1 MDGKKVYQISINGI
15 DQSIKQ
21 VDALSDALQFLD
33 KKIKELE
40 SRSVSITSSNSGGGG
55 NRTAELNTED
65 KLLKQIQS
73 TEQQIRDARREDY
86 QSLLAQKDLLKDI
99 TNEAKQRAAAE
110 RLLVSNYG
118 NTMNGLKQELSDIK
132 TVMQSTDLGSGK
144 FDELNKRAGELTNK
158 LKELDQSYGQ
168 FGRNA
173 GNNKSA
179 FDGIDKISVNI
190 GGVVK
195 EFDNLKQAAKAIRDA
210 MGALEYNGNNDT
222 EMYKQLEVELNKVT
236 KAQLRL
242 NSAMNDAKSSSK
254 AMDDLMDTLQS
265 FGAMGQVTQGF
276 SALFGIDNDEIERS
290 IQKLVALQNVMQGIE
305 KIRQQMNTQEGI
317 GKMFAKGFD
326 QIDAMNFKLK
336 RAIVSING
344 TGTAAK
350 AAAIG
355 VNVLTTAAKALAS
368 IGIVAVISAAAYA
381 IEKLVSWMNDWAKG
395 NAELVSSEN
404 ILKVA
409 IDDVNSSLDKNIKLA
424 QAKYNAGRI
433 TYQEKLIEEEKAYAD
448 ALKSSN
454 AELKK
459 RIELDSKNPDTKN
472 NTFTQ
477 YASGKKNNA
486 DIYNDKGVTTFGGF
500 TEAIKT
506 DDELIKRYEA
516 LNEAV
521 NKNTGLVYKNAKGYE
536 IANLSLED
544 CKDELNHLDQMLSGR
559 MVNAMQQFDLSTEEG
574 RKGLANFATQI
585 LNSDNKIYK
594 SLFLRLPEIVQ
605 ENSSGLKAGLSNWLT
620 IIQQFVQNANG
631 EMNKLDA
638 EKWANSIIES
648 ADKTGKKMFQRQR
661 EQADAMFK
669 QGLISK
675 ETHAKVIAAINK
687 NEKDKM
693 KAFLDGEKRTADERR
708 KKIEDA
714 EADLAK
720 ARVDAMKEGLTKT
733 LAQLELE
740 RNKRIAEAKKSGKF
754 AQEQIELI
762 NKQYQDKVFEAKV
775 QYHANLIN
783 EEKEYVEK
791 VKNLNDEMYQKEVE
805 ISRKRNELRLE
816 NRIDN
821 MTRFPLGYL
830 RDGKYP
836 KLSSTYQN
844 RLRKLTYDYNS
855 ELPPK
860 LLRQYKNLA
869 DELRRVKIEIK
880 LLDTT
885 TEEGAIEF
893 EKYSKK
899 INDLTNKLKELGK
912 KYPDIDKAAEKFVA
926 TTFFRAIEERTE
938 AIHDYYIAVSSY
950 TKDAADKELRIEKDK
965 LGTEYELLKENED
978 KRHELMISR
987 YYGDKGLS
995 QDDKNNYK
1003 TPRKAEKKYLE
1014 EFDKLSTMNIDQKGT
1029 YFSEYR
1035 ILMDEWIDNIKKGVQ
1050 EGKYTWEGYNEFMNQ
1065 EAIKGYLQAKTEYD
1079 NFLIVYNKMS
1089 AKDKA
1094 KKEGDLKKL
1103 TTNLNNAYVDYLDKV
1118 REEQDNHNNQM
1129 KVIENKYNLDI
1140 EQAEKEHQ
1148 DKIKQ
1153 ATVVYHSQMINEYER
1168 AMSAISSK
1176 IDKAETRNALGIINY
1191 SATKKALKDLQS
1203 SIELTLNRI
1212 SVNKKMLVE
1221 KLAEGEISFGDFS
1234 ALMDQLNTLE
1244 VQAKDTAKNVST
1256 KLKDLT
1262 GEWWGSIDQWI
1273 QQVGQTMNTILSSLS
1288 EIQSNQYDKMIDQ
1301 QEKYIDEYQKMLDK
1315 QKEIT
1320 QEHASAVDSIEDELS
1335 TARGDRRQHLI
1346 DQLNAEMAAQRASL
1360 AQQKKIEKEKEKAEH
1375 KKADLEYAQAVAR
1388 KRMQESQA
1396 LINAAMAVSMAA
1408 VNSWPIPAIPMMA
1421 LASAAGAAQYAAVKS
1436 QYIPKPSYGSGGVI
1450 QGKSHK
1456 EGGVPVLGGRA
1467 EVEGGEYITNK
1478 VTTAKNVD
1486 LLEYIN
1492 SKKKRINL
1500 DDLIEFYGGSS
1511 PVKKNIQTVR
1521 TKFADGGI
1529 IPTLRN
1535 DINLSDRMLTAFED
1549 YSNRPVQVAVVDIID
1564 RTQQVNDVRVMAGLP
1579 TDF

>member
-1 MDGKKVYQISINGI
+1 MADNKKIYSIQINGI
-15 DQSIKQ
+15 DQSIKE

-99 TNEAKQRAAAE
+99 TNEAKQRAASE
-110 RLLVSNYG
+110 RILVGNYG

-132 TVMQSTDLGSGK
+132 TVMQATDLGSGK
-144 FDELNKRAGELTNK
+144 FDELNKRASELTNK
-158 LKELDQSYGQ
+158 IKELDQSYGQ

-179 FDGIDKISVNI
+179 FDGFDKISVNI

-317 GKMFAKGFD
+317 GGMFAKGFD

-381 IEKLVSWMNDWAKG
+381 IEKLVSWINDWAKG
-395 NAELVSSEN
+395 NAELVSSEK

-424 QAKYNAGRI
+424 EAKYNAGRI

-506 DDELIKRYEA
+506 DDELIRRYEA

-536 IANLSLED
+536 IAHLSLED
-544 CKDELNHLDQMLSGR
+544 CKDELNHLDQMLAGR
-559 MVNAMQQFDLSTEEG
+559 MVNAMQQFDLSTKEG
-574 RKGLANFATQI
+574 REGLAKFAEQI
-585 LNSDNKIYK
+585 LNSNNKIYK

-605 ENSSGLKAGLSNWLT
+605 ENASGLKAGLSSWLT
-620 IIQQFVQNANG
+620 IVQQFVQNANN

-661 EQADAMFK
+661 EQADAMLK
-669 QGLISK
+669 DGRLSK
-675 ETHAKVIAAINK
+675 KKHDEVIAAINK

-714 EADLAK
+714 EANLAK

-740 RNKRIAEAKKSGKF
+740 RNKRIAEAKKSVKF
-754 AQEQIELI
+754 SQEQIELI
-762 NKQYQDKVFEAKV
+762 NKQYQERVFEAKV

-783 EEKEYVEK
+783 EEKEYAEK

-805 ISRKRNELRLE
+805 ISRKRNELRKADKT
-816 NRIDN
+816 DN
-821 MTRFPLGYL
+821 AV
-830 RDGKYP
+830 D
-836 KLSSTYQN
+836 LSNDFQVNT
-844 RLRKLTYDYNS
+844 LTIDYNS
-855 ELPPK
+855 SDVRKYIDQYGKDVLKAYTNTKNTVEYLEKALGNIGDKYEQLP
-860 LLRQYKNLA
+860 
-869 DELRRVKIEIK
+869 
-880 LLDTT
+880 
-885 TEEGAIEF
+885 EEAQKVYD
-893 EKYSKK
+893 KYS
-899 INDLTNKLKELGK
+899 LMLKEAKEQLKNIEDENEGISDVVK
-912 KYPDIDKAAEKFVA
+912 NIGIISEKTSEAYVL
-926 TTFFRAIEERTE
+926 RTQRRRE
-938 AIHDYYIAVSSY
+938 YYETLLEIS
-950 TKDAADKELRIEKDK
+950 KEAADKELVIEKEK
-965 LGTEYELLKENED
+965 LHTEYEDLKENEE

-987 YYGDKGLS
+987 YYDDKGLS

-1014 EFDKLSTMNIDQKGT
+1014 DYNKLITMNIDQKGT

-1035 ILMDEWIDNIKKGVQ
+1035 ILMDKWIDNIKKGVQ

-1089 AKDKA
+1089 AKEKA

-1129 KVIENKYNLDI
+1129 KVIKNQHDNEIK
-1140 EQAEKEHQ
+1140 EAEKKNLKER
-1148 DKIKQ
+1148 Q
-1153 ATVVYHSQMINEYER
+1153 AAYTEFYSNLLSETENIL
-1168 AMSAISSK
+1168 SSVNNK
-1176 IDKAETRNALGIINY
+1176 IDKAEKINVLGIINY
-1191 SATKKALKDLQS
+1191 SATKKELKDLDS
-1203 SIELTLNRI
+1203 TITIALNNI
-1212 SVNKKMLVE
+1212 ASQKEQLLE
-1221 KLAEGEISFGDFS
+1221 KLKKGEISFGDYDTLIS
-1234 ALMDQLNTLE
+1234 QLKIIET
-1244 VQAKDTAKNVST
+1244 QAQDTAKNVST

-1288 EIQSNQYDKMIDQ
+1288 EIQSNKYDKMIDQ

-1388 KRMQESQA
+1388 KKMQESQA

-1408 VNSWPIPAIPMMA
+1408 VNNWPIPAIPMMS
-1421 LASAAGAAQYAAVKS
+1421 LAAAAGAAQYAAVKS

-1467 EVEGGEYITNK
+1467 EVEGGEFITNK
-1478 VTTAKNVD
+1478 VTTSKNVE

-1492 SKKKRINL
+1492 TKRRKINL
-1500 DDLIEFYGGSS
+1500 EDLIEFYGVGS

-1521 TKFADGGI
+1521 TKFADGGVV
-1529 IPTLRN
+1529 PTLRN

-1564 RTQQVNDVRVMAGLP
+1564 RTQAVNDVRVMAGL
-1579 TDF
+1579 DA

>member
-1 MDGKKVYQISINGI
+1 MADNKKIYSIQINGI

-40 SRSVSITSSNSGGGG
+40 SRSVSITSSNNGGGG
-55 NRTAELNTED
+55 NRTSELNTED

-86 QSLLAQKDLLKDI
+86 QSLLAQKDILKDI
-99 TNEAKQRAAAE
+99 TDEAKQRAAAE
-110 RLLVSNYG
+110 RLLVGNYG
-118 NTMNGLKQELSDIK
+118 NTMNGLKQELADIK
-132 TVMQSTDLGSGK
+132 TVMQATDLGSDK

-158 LKELDQSYGQ
+158 IKELDQSYGQ

-195 EFDNLKQAAKAIRDA
+195 EFNNLKQAAKAIRDA

-242 NSAMNDAKSSSK
+242 NSAMNDAKSSSQ

-317 GKMFAKGFD
+317 GKIFAKGFD
-326 QIDAMNFKLK
+326 QIDVMNFKLK

-355 VNVLTTAAKALAS
+355 VNVLTTATKALAS
-368 IGIVAVISAAAYA
+368 IGIVAIISAAAYA

-395 NAELVSSEN
+395 NAELVSSEK

-506 DDELIKRYEA
+506 DDELIRRYEA
-516 LNEAV
+516 LSEAV

-536 IANLSLED
+536 IAHLSLQD

-559 MVNAMQQFDLSTEEG
+559 MVNAMQKFDLSTKEG
-574 RKGLANFATQI
+574 REGLKNFALQI

-620 IIQQFVQNANG
+620 IIQQFVQNADI
-631 EMNKLDA
+631 EMKKLDA

-661 EQADAMFK
+661 EQADAMLK
-669 QGLISK
+669 KGLLSK
-675 ETHAKVIAAINK
+675 EMHDKVIAAINK

-714 EADLAK
+714 EYNLAK

-754 AQEQIELI
+754 SQEQIELI
-762 NKQYQDKVFEAKV
+762 NKQYQDKIFDARV
-775 QYHANLIN
+775 QYHNNLIN
-783 EEKEYVEK
+783 EEKKYAEK

-805 ISRKRNELRLE
+805 ISRKRNELRKADK
-816 NRIDN
+816 IDN
-821 MTRFPLGYL
+821 AV
-830 RDGKYP
+830 D
-836 KLSSTYQN
+836 LSNDFQVNT
-844 RLRKLTYDYNS
+844 LTIDYNS
-855 ELPPK
+855 SDVRKYIDQYGKDVLKAYTNTKNTVEYLEKALGNIGDKYEQLP
-860 LLRQYKNLA
+860 
-869 DELRRVKIEIK
+869 
-880 LLDTT
+880 
-885 TEEGAIEF
+885 EEAQRIYDKYSLTLKEAKEQLKAIENENEGISDVVKNIGILS
-893 EKYSKK
+893 EKTSEAYALRTQRRREYYETLLEISK
-899 INDLTNKLKELGK
+899 E
-912 KYPDIDKAAEKFVA
+912 
-926 TTFFRAIEERTE
+926 
-938 AIHDYYIAVSSY
+938 
-950 TKDAADKELRIEKDK
+950 AADKELRIEKDK
-965 LGTEYELLKENED
+965 LDTEYDLLKENED

-987 YYGDKGLS
+987 YYDDKGLS

-1003 TPRKAEKKYLE
+1003 TPRTAEKKYLE
-1014 EFDKLSTMNIDQKGT
+1014 DYDKLITMNIDQKGT

-1035 ILMDEWIDNIKKGVQ
+1035 ILMDKWIDNIKKGVQ

-1089 AKDKA
+1089 DKDKA

-1129 KVIENKYNLDI
+1129 KVIENQHDNEIK
-1140 EQAEKEHQ
+1140 EAEKKNLKDRQ
-1148 DKIKQ
+1148 
-1153 ATVVYHSQMINEYER
+1153 
-1168 AMSAISSK
+1168 SAYTEFYSNLLSETENVLSSVSNK
-1176 IDKAETRNALGIINY
+1176 IDKAEKINAWGIINY
-1191 SATKKALKDLQS
+1191 SATKKELKDLDDT
-1203 SIELTLNRI
+1203 ITIALNDI
-1212 SVNKKMLVE
+1212 ASQKEQLLE
-1221 KLAEGEISFGDFS
+1221 KLKKGEISFGDYD
-1234 ALMDQLNTLE
+1234 ALISQLKIIET
-1244 VQAKDTAKNVST
+1244 QAQDTAKNVST

-1273 QQVGQTMNTILSSLS
+1273 QQVGQTMSTILSSLS
-1288 EIQSNQYDKMIDQ
+1288 EIQSNKYDKMIDQ
-1301 QEKYIDEYQKMLDK
+1301 QEKYIEEYQKMLDK

-1521 TKFADGGI
+1521 TKFADGGV

-1564 RTQQVNDVRVMAGLP
+1564 RTQAVNDVRVMAGL
-1579 TDF
+1579 DA

>member
-1 MDGKKVYQISINGI
+1 MADNKKIYSIQINGI

-40 SRSVSITSSNSGGGG
+40 SRSVSITSSNNGGGG

-99 TNEAKQRAAAE
+99 TDEAKQRAAAE
-110 RLLVSNYG
+110 RLLVGNYG

-132 TVMQSTDLGSGK
+132 TVMQATDLGSDK
-144 FDELNKRAGELTNK
+144 FDELNKRASELTNK
-158 LKELDQSYGQ
+158 IKELDQSYSQ

-395 NAELVSSEN
+395 NAELVSSEKM
-404 ILKVA
+404 LKVA

-448 ALKSSN
+448 ALKASN

-506 DDELIKRYEA
+506 DDELIRRYEA

-536 IANLSLED
+536 IAHLSLED

-559 MVNAMQQFDLSTEEG
+559 MVNAMQKFDLSTKEG
-574 RKGLANFATQI
+574 REGLKNFALQI

-620 IIQQFVQNANG
+620 IIQQFVQNADI
-631 EMNKLDA
+631 EMKKLDA

-661 EQADAMFK
+661 EQADAMLK
-669 QGLISK
+669 NGLLSK
-675 ETHAKVIAAINK
+675 ETHDKVIAAINK

-714 EADLAK
+714 EYDLAK

-733 LAQLELE
+733 IAQLELE

-754 AQEQIELI
+754 VNEQIEQI
-762 NKQYQDKVFEAKV
+762 NKTYEDKIFDARVE
-775 QYHANLIN
+775 YHNNLIN
-783 EEKEYVEK
+783 EEKKYAEK

-816 NRIDN
+816 NNIDN
-821 MTRFPLGYL
+821 IAKL
-830 RDGKYP
+830 P
-836 KLSSTYQN
+836 KGISRNDRLYSMY
-844 RLRKLTYDYNS
+844 RKKLRKLTYDYNF

-860 LLRQYKNLA
+860 ILKQYKNLA
-869 DELRRVKIEIK
+869 DK
-880 LLDTT
+880 LDIINSEMDALDTT
-885 TEEGAIEF
+885 TEEGAREF
-893 EKYSKK
+893 EEYSKK
-899 INDLTNKLKELGK
+899 ISDLTNKLKELGE
-912 KYPDIDKAAEKFVA
+912 KYPDIDKASEKIVS
-926 TTFFRAIEERTE
+926 TTFFGTIVERTN
-938 AIHDYYIAVSSY
+938 AIQAYYKSVSAY

-965 LGTEYELLKENED
+965 LDTEYELLKENED

-987 YYGDKGLS
+987 YYDDKGLS

-1003 TPRKAEKKYLE
+1003 TPRTAEKKYLE
-1014 EFDKLSTMNIDQKGT
+1014 DYDKLITMNIDQKGT

-1035 ILMDEWIDNIKKGVQ
+1035 ILMDKWIDNIKKGVQ

-1129 KVIENKYNLDI
+1129 KVMENKYNLDV
-1140 EQAEKEHQ
+1140 EQAEKNHQ
-1148 DKIKQ
+1148 DKTRQ
-1153 ATVVYHSQMINEYER
+1153 ATVDFHSQMISEYER
-1168 AMSAISSK
+1168 AMSSISNK
-1176 IDKAETRNALGIINY
+1176 VDKAETRNAFGIINY
-1191 SATKKALKDLQS
+1191 KATKNALNELQD
-1203 SIELTLNRI
+1203 SIELTLHRI
-1212 SVNKKMLVE
+1212 SIEKETLVQ
-1221 KLAEGEISFGDFS
+1221 KLSEGKISFGDFS

-1244 VQAKDTAKNVST
+1244 VQTQDTAKNVST

-1288 EIQSNQYDKMIDQ
+1288 EIQSNKYDKMIDQ
-1301 QEKYIDEYQKMLDK
+1301 QEKYIEEYQKMLDK

-1408 VNSWPIPAIPMMA
+1408 VNHWPIPAIPMMS
-1421 LASAAGAAQYAAVKS
+1421 LAAAAGAAQYAAVKS

-1500 DDLIEFYGGSS
+1500 DDLIEFYGVSS

-1535 DINLSDRMLTAFED
+1535 DINLSDRLLTAFED
-1549 YSNRPVQVAVVDIID
+1549 YSNRPTVVSVVDIID
-1564 RTQQVNDVRVMAGLP
+1564 RTQQVNDVRVMAGLSA
-1579 TDF
+1579 

>member
-1 MDGKKVYQISINGI
+1 MENKRTYTIEINGI
-15 DQSIKQ
+15 NQSIKQ

-33 KKIKELE
+33 NKIKELE
-40 SRSVSITSSNSGGGG
+40 SRSVSITSSNNGGGG

-86 QSLLAQKDLLKDI
+86 QSLLAQKDILKDI
-99 TNEAKQRAAAE
+99 TDEAKQRAAAE
-110 RLLVSNYG
+110 RLLVGNYG

-132 TVMQSTDLGSGK
+132 TVMQATDLGSNK
-144 FDELNKRAGELTNK
+144 FDELNKRASELTNK
-158 LKELDQSYGQ
+158 IKELDKSYGQ

-179 FDGIDKISVNI
+179 FDGFDKISVNI

-395 NAELVSSEN
+395 NAELVSSEK

-448 ALKSSN
+448 ALKASN
-454 AELKK
+454 VELKK

-506 DDELIKRYEA
+506 DDELIRRYEA
-516 LNEAV
+516 LSEAV

-536 IANLSLED
+536 ISHLSLED
-544 CKDELNHLDQMLSGR
+544 CKDELNHLEQMLSGR
-559 MVNAMQQFDLSTEEG
+559 MVNAMQQFDLSTKEG
-574 RKGLANFATQI
+574 REGLKNFAIQI

-594 SLFLRLPEIVQ
+594 SLFFRLPEIVQ

-620 IIQQFVQNANG
+620 IIQQFVQNADV

-661 EQADAMFK
+661 EQADAMLKNGFITK
-669 QGLISK
+669 K
-675 ETHAKVIAAINK
+675 KHDEVIAAINK

-714 EADLAK
+714 EANLAK

-740 RNKRIAEAKKSGKF
+740 RKKRIAEAKKSVKF
-754 AQEQIELI
+754 SQEQIELI
-762 NKQYQDKVFEAKV
+762 NKQYQDRVFEAKV

-783 EEKEYVEK
+783 EEKEYAEK
-791 VKNLNDEMYQKEVE
+791 VKNLNDEMFQKEVE

-816 NRIDN
+816 NNIDN
-821 MTRFPLGYL
+821 MTKKPGASLS
-830 RDGKYP
+830 DGSESD
-836 KLSSTYQN
+836 LSSIYIN
-844 RLRKLTYDYNS
+844 GLRKLTYDYNL

-860 LLRQYKNLA
+860 LLRQYKDLA
-869 DELRRVKIEIK
+869 DELEYVKFEMDG
-880 LLDTT
+880 LDET
-885 TEEGAIEF
+885 TEEGSREF

-899 INDLTNKLKELGK
+899 INDLTNKLKELEE
-912 KYPDIDKAAEKFVA
+912 KYPDIDKAAEKIVS
-926 TTFFRAIEERTE
+926 TTLLGAIDERIT
-938 AIHDYYIAVSSY
+938 AIRGYYQAVLLY
-950 TKDAADKELRIEKDK
+950 TKDAADKELRIEKEK

-987 YYGDKGLS
+987 YYDDKGLS
-995 QDDKNNYK
+995 KDDKNNYK

-1014 EFDKLSTMNIDQKGT
+1014 EYDKVSTMNIDQKGT

-1035 ILMDEWIDNIKKGVQ
+1035 ILMDKWIDNIKKGVQ

-1089 AKDKA
+1089 AKEKA

-1129 KVIENKYNLDI
+1129 KVMENKYNLDI
-1140 EQAEKEHQ
+1140 EQSEKEHQ
-1148 DKIKQ
+1148 DKTRQ
-1153 ATVVYHSQMINEYER
+1153 ATVDYHSHMINEYER
-1168 AMSAISSK
+1168 AMSAISNK
-1176 IDKAETRNALGIINY
+1176 VDKAETRNALGIINY
-1191 SATKKALKDLQS
+1191 TATKKALNDLKD
-1203 SIELTLNRI
+1203 SITITLDRI
-1212 SVNKKMLVE
+1212 ATDKMNLVQ
-1221 KLAEGEISFGDFS
+1221 KLSEGKISFGDFS

-1244 VQAKDTAKNVST
+1244 VQTQETAKNVST

-1388 KRMQESQA
+1388 KKMQESQA

-1408 VNSWPIPAIPMMA
+1408 VNNWPIPAIPMMS
-1421 LASAAGAAQYAAVKS
+1421 LAAAAGAAQYAAVKS

-1467 EVEGGEYITNK
+1467 EVEGGEFITNK
-1478 VTTAKNVD
+1478 VTTSKNVE

-1492 SKKKRINL
+1492 TKRRKINL
-1500 DDLIEFYGGSS
+1500 DDLIEFYGVGS

-1521 TKFADGGI
+1521 TKFADGGVV
-1529 IPTLRN
+1529 PTLRN

-1564 RTQQVNDVRVMAGLP
+1564 RTQAVNDVRVMAGL
-1579 TDF
+1579 DA

>member
-1 MDGKKVYQISINGI
+1 MADNKKIYSIQINGI

-86 QSLLAQKDLLKDI
+86 QSLLAQKDILKDI
-99 TNEAKQRAAAE
+99 TDEAKQRAASE
-110 RLLVSNYG
+110 RLLVGNYG

-132 TVMQSTDLGSGK
+132 TVMQATDLGSNK

-158 LKELDQSYGQ
+158 IKELDQSYGQ

-179 FDGIDKISVNI
+179 FDGFDKISVNI

-355 VNVLTTAAKALAS
+355 VNVLTTATKALAS

-395 NAELVSSEN
+395 NAELVSSEK

-448 ALKSSN
+448 ALKASN

-459 RIELDSKNPDTKN
+459 RIELDSKNTDTKN

-516 LNEAV
+516 LSEAV

-536 IANLSLED
+536 IAHLSLED
-544 CKDELNHLDQMLSGR
+544 SKDELNHLEQMLAGR
-559 MVNAMQQFDLSTEEG
+559 MVNAMQQFDLSTKEG
-574 RKGLANFATQI
+574 REGLAKFATQI

-594 SLFLRLPEIVQ
+594 SLFLRLPEIIQ
-605 ENSSGLKAGLSNWLT
+605 ENSSGLKAGLSNWIT

-661 EQADAMFK
+661 EQADAMLK
-669 QGLISK
+669 QGFITK
-675 ETHAKVIAAINK
+675 KKHDEVIAAINK

-714 EADLAK
+714 EANLAK

-740 RNKRIAEAKKSGKF
+740 RNTRIANVKKNGILVN
-754 AQEQIELI
+754 EQIELI

-775 QYHANLIN
+775 QYHTNLIN
-783 EEKEYVEK
+783 EEKKYVEK
-791 VKNLNDEMYQKEVE
+791 VKNLNYEMYQKEVE
-805 ISRKRNELRLE
+805 ISRKRNELRKADKT
-816 NRIDN
+816 DN
-821 MTRFPLGYL
+821 AV
-830 RDGKYP
+830 D
-836 KLSSTYQN
+836 LSNDFQVNT
-844 RLRKLTYDYNS
+844 LTIDYNS
-855 ELPPK
+855 SDVRKYIDQYGKDVLKAYTNTKNTVEYLEKALGNIGDKYEQLP
-860 LLRQYKNLA
+860 
-869 DELRRVKIEIK
+869 
-880 LLDTT
+880 
-885 TEEGAIEF
+885 EEAQKVYD
-893 EKYSKK
+893 KYS
-899 INDLTNKLKELGK
+899 LMLKEAKEQLKNIEDENEGISDVVK
-912 KYPDIDKAAEKFVA
+912 NIGIISEKTSEAYVL
-926 TTFFRAIEERTE
+926 RTQRRKE
-938 AIHDYYIAVSSY
+938 YYETLLEIS
-950 TKDAADKELRIEKDK
+950 KEAADKELVIEKEK
-965 LGTEYELLKENED
+965 LDTEYEILKENED
-978 KRHELMISR
+978 ERHKLMISR
-987 YYGDKGLS
+987 YYDDKGLS

-1014 EFDKLSTMNIDQKGT
+1014 EYDKVSTMNKDQKGT

-1035 ILMDEWIDNIKKGVQ
+1035 ILMDKWIDNIKKGVQ
-1050 EGKYTWEGYNEFMNQ
+1050 EGKYTWEDYNEFMNQ
-1065 EAIKGYLQAKTEYD
+1065 EAIKGYLQAKTEYE

-1089 AKDKA
+1089 AKEQA

-1118 REEQDNHNNQM
+1118 REEQDTHDNKMNVIKNQHDNEI
-1129 KVIENKYNLDI
+1129 KE
-1140 EQAEKEHQ
+1140 AEKKNLKER
-1148 DKIKQ
+1148 Q
-1153 ATVVYHSQMINEYER
+1153 AAYTEFYSNLLSETENVL
-1168 AMSAISSK
+1168 SSVNNK
-1176 IDKAETRNALGIINY
+1176 IDKAEKINAWGIINY
-1191 SATKKALKDLQS
+1191 SATKKELKDLDS
-1203 SIELTLNRI
+1203 TITIALNNI
-1212 SVNKKMLVE
+1212 ASQKEQLLE
-1221 KLAEGEISFGDFS
+1221 KLKKGEISFGDYDTLIS
-1234 ALMDQLNTLE
+1234 QLKIIET
-1244 VQAKDTAKNVST
+1244 QAQDTAKNVST

-1262 GEWWGSIDQWI
+1262 GEWWGSIDQWV
-1273 QQVGQTMNTILSSLS
+1273 QQVGQTMSTILSSLS
-1288 EIQSNQYDKMIDQ
+1288 EIQSNKYDKMIDQ
-1301 QEKYIDEYQKMLDK
+1301 QEKYIEEYQKMLDK

-1388 KRMQESQA
+1388 KKMQESQA

-1408 VNSWPIPAIPMMA
+1408 VNNWPIPAIPMMS
-1421 LASAAGAAQYAAVKS
+1421 LAAAAGAAQYAAVKS

-1467 EVEGGEYITNK
+1467 EVEGGEFITNK
-1478 VTTAKNVD
+1478 VTTSKNVE

-1492 SKKKRINL
+1492 TKRRKINL
-1500 DDLIEFYGGSS
+1500 EDLIEFYGVGS

-1521 TKFADGGI
+1521 TKFADGGVV
-1529 IPTLRN
+1529 PTLRN

-1564 RTQQVNDVRVMAGLP
+1564 RTQAVNDVRVMAGL
-1579 TDF
+1579 DA

>member
-1 MDGKKVYQISINGI
+1 MADNKKIYSIQINGI

-110 RLLVSNYG
+110 RLLVGNYG

-132 TVMQSTDLGSGK
+132 TVMQATDLGSNK
-144 FDELNKRAGELTNK
+144 FDELNKRASELTNK

-179 FDGIDKISVNI
+179 FDGFDKISVNI

-317 GKMFAKGFD
+317 GGMFAKGFD

-381 IEKLVSWMNDWAKG
+381 IEKLVSWINDWAKG
-395 NAELVSSEN
+395 NAELVSSEKM
-404 ILKVA
+404 LKVA

-506 DDELIKRYEA
+506 DDELIRRYEA

-536 IANLSLED
+536 ISHLSLED
-544 CKDELNHLDQMLSGR
+544 CKDELNHLEQMLAGR

-574 RKGLANFATQI
+574 RKGLDKFATQI
-585 LNSDNKIYK
+585 LKSDNKIYK

-605 ENSSGLKAGLSNWLT
+605 ENSSGLKAGLSNWIT
-620 IIQQFVQNANG
+620 IIQQFVQNANN

-661 EQADAMFK
+661 EQADALLK

-675 ETHAKVIAAINK
+675 EKHDKVIAAINK

-714 EADLAK
+714 EDNLAK

-740 RNKRIAEAKKSGKF
+740 RNKRIAEAKKSVKF
-754 AQEQIELI
+754 SQEQIELI
-762 NKQYQDKVFEAKV
+762 NKQYQDKVFEARV

-783 EEKEYVEK
+783 EEKEYAEK
-791 VKNLNDEMYQKEVE
+791 VKKLNDEMYQKEVE

-816 NRIDN
+816 NNIDK
-821 MTRFPLGYL
+821 MA
-830 RDGKYP
+830 KIP
-836 KLSSTYQN
+836 KGHLSTSSEFDLY
-844 RLRKLTYDYNS
+844 RKGIRKLTYDYNF

-860 LLRQYKNLA
+860 LLRQYKDLA
-869 DELRRVKIEIK
+869 DELDRVNSEMSAI
-880 LLDTT
+880 DTT
-885 TEEGAIEF
+885 TEEGAKEL
-893 EKYSKK
+893 EEYSKK
-899 INDLTNKLKELGK
+899 INDLTNKLK
-912 KYPDIDKAAEKFVA
+912 KYEEKYLDIDKASEKIVS
-926 TTFFRAIEERTE
+926 TTLFGAIDERMSS
-938 AIHDYYIAVSSY
+938 IRDYYKTVLLY
-950 TKDAADKELRIEKDK
+950 TKEAADKELEIEINK
-965 LGTEYELLKENED
+965 LDTEYDLLKENED

-987 YYGDKGLS
+987 YYDDKGLS
-995 QDDKNNYK
+995 QDDKKNYK
-1003 TPRKAEKKYLE
+1003 TPRTAEKKYLE
-1014 EFDKLSTMNIDQKGT
+1014 EYDKGSLYGKSTDQIGL

-1035 ILMDEWIDNIKKGVQ
+1035 ILMDKWIDNIKKGVQ

-1089 AKDKA
+1089 AEEQA

-1129 KVIENKYNLDI
+1129 KVMENKLYLDI

-1148 DKIKQ
+1148 DKTRQ
-1153 ATVVYHSQMINEYER
+1153 ARVDYYSQMISEYER
-1168 AMSAISSK
+1168 VMSAISNK
-1176 IDKAETRNALGIINY
+1176 VDRAETRNALGIINY
-1191 SATKKALKDLQS
+1191 SATKKALKDLQD
-1203 SIELTLNRI
+1203 SIELTLHRI
-1212 SVNKKMLVE
+1212 ATEKRNLVTA
-1221 KLAEGEISFGDFS
+1221 LAEGRISFGDFS

-1244 VQAKDTAKNVST
+1244 VQSQETAKNVST

-1408 VNSWPIPAIPMMA
+1408 VNNWPIPAIPMMS
-1421 LASAAGAAQYAAVKS
+1421 LAAAAGAAQYAAVKS

-1535 DINLSDRMLTAFED
+1535 DINLSDRLLTAFED
-1549 YSNRPVQVAVVDIID
+1549 YSNRPTVVSVVDIID
-1564 RTQQVNDVRVMAGLP
+1564 RTQQVNDVRVMAGLNA
-1579 TDF
+1579 

>member
-1 MDGKKVYQISINGI
+1 MADNKKIYSIQINGI

-40 SRSVSITSSNSGGGG
+40 SRSVSITSSNSGGVG

-99 TNEAKQRAAAE
+99 TNEAKQRAASE
-110 RLLVSNYG
+110 RLLVGNYG

-132 TVMQSTDLGSGK
+132 TVMQATDLGSGK

-158 LKELDQSYGQ
+158 IKELDKSYGQ

-179 FDGIDKISVNI
+179 FDGFDKISVNI

-317 GKMFAKGFD
+317 GKIFAKGFD

-355 VNVLTTAAKALAS
+355 VNVLTTATKALAS

-381 IEKLVSWMNDWAKG
+381 IEKLVSWINDWAKG
-395 NAELVSSEN
+395 NAELVSSEKM
-404 ILKVA
+404 LKVA
-409 IDDVNSSLDKNIKLA
+409 IDDVNSTLDKNIKLA

-433 TYQEKLIEEEKAYAD
+433 TYQQKLIEEEKAYAD

-454 AELKK
+454 EELKK

-516 LNEAV
+516 LSEAV

-536 IANLSLED
+536 IAHLSLED
-544 CKDELNHLDQMLSGR
+544 SKDELNHLEQMLAGR
-559 MVNAMQQFDLSTEEG
+559 MVNAMQQFDLSTKEG
-574 RKGLANFATQI
+574 REGLAKFATQI

-605 ENSSGLKAGLSNWLT
+605 ENSSGLKAGLSNWIT

-661 EQADAMFK
+661 EQADAMLK
-669 QGLISK
+669 QGFISK
-675 ETHAKVIAAINK
+675 EKHDKVIAAINK
-687 NEKDKM
+687 NEKDRM

-714 EADLAK
+714 EANLAK

-754 AQEQIELI
+754 SQEQIELI
-762 NKQYQDKVFEAKV
+762 NKQYQDRVFEANV
-775 QYHANLIN
+775 QYHNNLIN
-783 EEKEYVEK
+783 EEKEYAEK

-816 NRIDN
+816 NNIDN
-821 MTRFPLGYL
+821 MTQIPTGHL
-830 RDGKYP
+830 RDDSESE
-836 KLSSTYQN
+836 LSSMY
-844 RLRKLTYDYNS
+844 RKGLRKLTYDYNL

-860 LLRQYKNLA
+860 ILRQYKDLA
-869 DELRRVKIEIK
+869 DK
-880 LLDTT
+880 LDIINSEMAAIDTT
-885 TEEGAIEF
+885 TEEGAKEL
-893 EKYSKK
+893 EEYSKK
-899 INDLTNKLKELGK
+899 INDLTNKLK
-912 KYPDIDKAAEKFVA
+912 KYEEKYLDIDKASEKIVS
-926 TTFFRAIEERTE
+926 TTLFSAIDKR
-938 AIHDYYIAVSSY
+938 ISSIRDYYQTVLSY
-950 TKDAADKELRIEKDK
+950 TKEAADKELRIEKEK
-965 LGTEYELLKENED
+965 LHTEYEDLKENEE

-987 YYGDKGLS
+987 YYDDKGLS

-1003 TPRKAEKKYLE
+1003 TPRTAEKKYLE
-1014 EFDKLSTMNIDQKGT
+1014 DYDKLITMNIDQKGT

-1035 ILMDEWIDNIKKGVQ
+1035 ILMDKWIDNIKKGVQ

-1089 AKDKA
+1089 AKEQA

-1140 EQAEKEHQ
+1140 EQSEKERQ
-1148 DKIKQ
+1148 DKTRQ
-1153 ATVVYHSQMINEYER
+1153 ARVDYYSQMISEYER
-1168 AMSAISSK
+1168 AMSAISNK
-1176 IDKAETRNALGIINY
+1176 VDKAETRNAFGIINY
-1191 SATKKALKDLQS
+1191 SATKKALNDLEYS
-1203 SIELTLNRI
+1203 VTTTLNRI
-1212 SVNKKMLVE
+1212 ATEKRNLVTA
-1221 KLAEGEISFGDFS
+1221 LAEGKISFGDFS

-1244 VQAKDTAKNVST
+1244 VQAQDTAKNVST

-1262 GEWWGSIDQWI
+1262 GEWWGSIDQWV

-1288 EIQSNQYDKMIDQ
+1288 EIQSNKYDKMIDQ

-1388 KRMQESQA
+1388 KKMQESQA

-1408 VNSWPIPAIPMMA
+1408 VNNWPIPAIPMMS
-1421 LASAAGAAQYAAVKS
+1421 LAAAAGAAQYAAVKS

-1467 EVEGGEYITNK
+1467 EVEGGEFITNK
-1478 VTTAKNVD
+1478 VTTSKNVE

-1492 SKKKRINL
+1492 TKRRKINL
-1500 DDLIEFYGGSS
+1500 EDLIEFYGVGS

-1521 TKFADGGI
+1521 TKFADGGVV
-1529 IPTLRN
+1529 PTLRN

-1564 RTQQVNDVRVMAGLP
+1564 RTQAVNDVRVMAGL
-1579 TDF
+1579 DA

>member
-1 MDGKKVYQISINGI
+1 MADNKKIYSIQINGI

-40 SRSVSITSSNSGGGG
+40 SRSVSITSSNNGGGR

-86 QSLLAQKDLLKDI
+86 QSLLAQKDILKDI
-99 TNEAKQRAAAE
+99 TDEAKQRAASE
-110 RLLVSNYG
+110 RLLVGNYG

-132 TVMQSTDLGSGK
+132 TVMQATDLGSGK

-158 LKELDQSYGQ
+158 IKELDQSYGQ

-179 FDGIDKISVNI
+179 FDGFDKISVNI

-242 NSAMNDAKSSSK
+242 NSAMNDAKSSSQ

-317 GKMFAKGFD
+317 GKIFAKGFD

-355 VNVLTTAAKALAS
+355 VNVLTTATKALAS

-395 NAELVSSEN
+395 NAELVSSEKM
-404 ILKVA
+404 LKVA

-506 DDELIKRYEA
+506 DDELIRRYEA
-516 LNEAV
+516 LSEAV

-536 IANLSLED
+536 IAHLSLED
-544 CKDELNHLDQMLSGR
+544 SKDELNHLEQMLSGR
-559 MVNAMQQFDLSTEEG
+559 MVNAMMQFDLSTKEG
-574 RKGLANFATQI
+574 REGLEKFATQI
-585 LNSDNKIYK
+585 LNSNNTIYK

-605 ENSSGLKAGLSNWLT
+605 ENASGLKAGLSNWIT
-620 IIQQFVQNANG
+620 IIQQFVQNANN

-661 EQADAMFK
+661 EQADAMLK
-669 QGLISK
+669 NGLLSK
-675 ETHAKVIAAINK
+675 KKHDEVIAAINK

-693 KAFLDGEKRTADERR
+693 KAFLGGEKRTADERR

-740 RNKRIAEAKKSGKF
+740 RNKRIAEAKKSVKF
-754 AQEQIELI
+754 SQEQIELI

-775 QYHANLIN
+775 QYHNNLIN
-783 EEKEYVEK
+783 EEKKYAEK
-791 VKNLNDEMYQKEVE
+791 VKNLTDEMYQKEVE
-805 ISRKRNELRLE
+805 ISRKRNELRKSDK
-816 NRIDN
+816 IDN
-821 MTRFPLGYL
+821 AV
-830 RDGKYP
+830 D
-836 KLSSTYQN
+836 LSNDFQVNT
-844 RLRKLTYDYNS
+844 LTIDYNS
-855 ELPPK
+855 SDVRKYINQYGKDVLKAYTNTKNTVEYLEKALDKVGDKYEQLPEK
-860 LLRQYKNLA
+860 AQRIY
-869 DELRRVKIEIK
+869 D
-880 LLDTT
+880 
-885 TEEGAIEF
+885 
-893 EKYSKK
+893 KYS
-899 INDLTNKLKELGK
+899 LKLKEAKEQL
-912 KYPDIDKAAEKFVA
+912 KYIEDENEGISEVVKNIGIISEK
-926 TTFFRAIEERTE
+926 TSE
-938 AIHDYYIAVSSY
+938 AYVLRIQRRREYYETLLEIS
-950 TKDAADKELRIEKDK
+950 KEAADKELRIEKDK
-965 LGTEYELLKENED
+965 LNTEYEILKENED

-987 YYGDKGLS
+987 YYDDKGLS

-1014 EFDKLSTMNIDQKGT
+1014 EYDKGSLYGKSTDQIGL

-1118 REEQDNHNNQM
+1118 REEQDIHNNQM
-1129 KVIENKYNLDI
+1129 KVIENQHDNEIK
-1140 EQAEKEHQ
+1140 EAEKKNFKER
-1148 DKIKQ
+1148 Q
-1153 ATVVYHSQMINEYER
+1153 ASYTEFYSNLLSETENVL
-1168 AMSAISSK
+1168 SSVNNK
-1176 IDKAETRNALGIINY
+1176 IDKAEKINAWGIINY
-1191 SATKKALKDLQS
+1191 SETKKELKDLNSTIKVALDNIASQK
-1203 SIELTLNRI
+1203 EQLLKRL
-1212 SVNKKMLVE
+1212 KK
-1221 KLAEGEISFGDFS
+1221 GEISFGDYD
-1234 ALMDQLNTLE
+1234 ALISQLKIIET
-1244 VQAKDTAKNVST
+1244 QAQDTAKNVST

-1262 GEWWGSIDQWI
+1262 GEWWGSIDQWV
-1273 QQVGQTMNTILSSLS
+1273 QQVGQTMSTILSSLS
-1288 EIQSNQYDKMIDQ
+1288 EMQSNKYDKMIDQ
-1301 QEKYIDEYQKMLDK
+1301 QEKYIEEYQKMLDK

-1360 AQQKKIEKEKEKAEH
+1360 AQQKKIEKEKEKAER

-1408 VNSWPIPAIPMMA
+1408 VNHWPIPAIPMMS
-1421 LASAAGAAQYAAVKS
+1421 LAAAAGAAQYAAVKS

-1467 EVEGGEYITNK
+1467 EVEGGEFITNK
-1478 VTTAKNVD
+1478 VTTSKNVE

-1492 SKKKRINL
+1492 TKRRKINL
-1500 DDLIEFYGGSS
+1500 EDLIEFYGVGS

-1521 TKFADGGI
+1521 TKFADGGVV
-1529 IPTLRN
+1529 PTLRN

-1564 RTQQVNDVRVMAGLP
+1564 RTQKVNDVRVMAGL
-1579 TDF
+1579 DA

>member
-1 MDGKKVYQISINGI
+1 MADNKKIYSIQINGI

-40 SRSVSITSSNSGGGG
+40 SRSVSITSSNNGGGG

-86 QSLLAQKDLLKDI
+86 QSLLAQKDILKDI
-99 TNEAKQRAAAE
+99 TDEAKQRAASE
-110 RLLVSNYG
+110 RLLVGNYG

-132 TVMQSTDLGSGK
+132 TVMQATDLGSGK

-158 LKELDQSYGQ
+158 IKELDKSYGQ

-179 FDGIDKISVNI
+179 FDGFDKISVNI

-317 GKMFAKGFD
+317 GGMFAKGFD

-381 IEKLVSWMNDWAKG
+381 IEKLVSWINDWAKG
-395 NAELVSSEN
+395 NAELVSSEK

-448 ALKSSN
+448 ALKASN
-454 AELKK
+454 TELKK

-516 LNEAV
+516 LSEAV

-536 IANLSLED
+536 IAHLSLED
-544 CKDELNHLDQMLSGR
+544 SKDELNHLEQMLAGR
-559 MVNAMQQFDLSTEEG
+559 MVNAMQQFDLSTKEG
-574 RKGLANFATQI
+574 RKGLENFVAQI

-605 ENSSGLKAGLSNWLT
+605 ENSSGLKAGLSNWIT

-661 EQADAMFK
+661 EQADAMLK
-669 QGLISK
+669 QGFITK
-675 ETHAKVIAAINK
+675 EKHDEVIAAINK
-687 NEKDKM
+687 NERDKM

-714 EADLAK
+714 EANLAK

-740 RNKRIAEAKKSGKF
+740 RNKRIAEAKKSVKF
-754 AQEQIELI
+754 SQEQIELI
-762 NKQYQDKVFEAKV
+762 NKQYQDKVFEARV

-783 EEKEYVEK
+783 EEKEYAEK

-816 NRIDN
+816 NNIDN
-821 MTRFPLGYL
+821 MTKAPKGSLS
-830 RDGKYP
+830 DGSESD
-836 KLSSTYQN
+836 LSSTY
-844 RLRKLTYDYNS
+844 RKGLRKLTYDYNL

-860 LLRQYKNLA
+860 ILRQYKDLA
-869 DELRRVKIEIK
+869 DELEYVKFEMDG
-880 LLDTT
+880 LDTT
-885 TEEGAIEF
+885 TEEGAREF

-899 INDLTNKLKELGK
+899 IDDLTNKLKEYGE
-912 KYPDIDKAAEKFVA
+912 KYPDIDKAAEKIVS
-926 TTFFRAIEERTE
+926 TTLSGAIVERTQS
-938 AIHDYYIAVSSY
+938 IRDYYREVLLY
-950 TKDAADKELRIEKDK
+950 TKDAANKELRIEKDK
-965 LGTEYELLKENED
+965 LDTEYNLLKENED

-987 YYGDKGLS
+987 YYDDKGLS

-1003 TPRKAEKKYLE
+1003 TPRTAEKKYLE
-1014 EFDKLSTMNIDQKGT
+1014 DYDKLITMNIDQKGT

-1035 ILMDEWIDNIKKGVQ
+1035 ILMDKWIDNIKKGVQ

-1089 AKDKA
+1089 AKEQA

-1129 KVIENKYNLDI
+1129 KVMENKYNLDI
-1140 EQAEKEHQ
+1140 EQSEKERQ
-1148 DKIKQ
+1148 DKTRQ
-1153 ATVVYHSQMINEYER
+1153 ATVDYHSQMISEYER
-1168 AMSAISSK
+1168 AMSAISNK
-1176 IDKAETRNALGIINY
+1176 VDKSETKNALGIINY
-1191 SATKKALKDLQS
+1191 SATKKALNDLQY

-1212 SVNKKMLVE
+1212 STDKMNLVQ
-1221 KLAEGEISFGDFS
+1221 KLSEGKISFGDFS
-1234 ALMDQLNTLE
+1234 ALMDQLNTLQ
-1244 VQAKDTAKNVST
+1244 VQAQDTSKNVST

-1301 QEKYIDEYQKMLDK
+1301 QEKYIEEYQKMLDK

-1388 KRMQESQA
+1388 KKMQESQA

-1408 VNSWPIPAIPMMA
+1408 VNNWPIPAIPMMS
-1421 LASAAGAAQYAAVKS
+1421 LAAAAGAAQYAAVKS

-1467 EVEGGEYITNK
+1467 EVEGGEFITNK
-1478 VTTAKNVD
+1478 VTTSKNVD

-1500 DDLIEFYGGSS
+1500 DDLIEFYGVGS

-1564 RTQQVNDVRVMAGLP
+1564 RTQAVNDVRVMAGL
-1579 TDF
+1579 DA

>member
-1 MDGKKVYQISINGI
+1 MADNKKIYSIQINGI

-110 RLLVSNYG
+110 RLLVGNYG
-118 NTMNGLKQELSDIK
+118 NTMNGLKQELADIK
-132 TVMQSTDLGSGK
+132 TVMQATDLGSGK
-144 FDELNKRAGELTNK
+144 FDELNKRASELTNK
-158 LKELDQSYGQ
+158 IKELDQSYGQ

-179 FDGIDKISVNI
+179 FDGFDKIKINI

-195 EFDNLKQAAKAIRDA
+195 EFDNLKQATKAIRDA

-222 EMYKQLEVELNKVT
+222 EMYKQLEVELNKVS

-317 GKMFAKGFD
+317 GKYFAKGFD

-336 RAIVSING
+336 RTIVSING

-355 VNVLTTAAKALAS
+355 VNVLTTATKALAS

-404 ILKVA
+404 MLKVA

-506 DDELIKRYEA
+506 DDELIRRYEA
-516 LNEAV
+516 LSEAV

-536 IANLSLED
+536 IAHLSLED
-544 CKDELNHLDQMLSGR
+544 AKDELNHLEQMLAGR
-559 MVNAMQQFDLSTEEG
+559 MVNAMQQFDLSTKEG
-574 RKGLANFATQI
+574 REGLAKFATQI

-631 EMNKLDA
+631 EMDKLDA

-661 EQADAMFK
+661 EQADAMLK

-675 ETHAKVIAAINK
+675 EKHDKVIAAINK
-687 NEKDKM
+687 NEKDRM

-708 KKIEDA
+708 KKIEEA
-714 EADLAK
+714 EANLAK

-740 RNKRIAEAKKSGKF
+740 RNKRIAEAKKSVKF
-754 AQEQIELI
+754 SQEQIELI
-762 NKQYQDKVFEAKV
+762 NKQYQDKVFEANV
-775 QYHANLIN
+775 QYHANLIK
-783 EEKEYVEK
+783 EEKEYAEK
-791 VKNLNDEMYQKEVE
+791 VKNLNEEMYQKEVE
-805 ISRKRNELRLE
+805 ISRKRNELRKSDK
-816 NRIDN
+816 IDN
-821 MTRFPLGYL
+821 AV
-830 RDGKYP
+830 D
-836 KLSSTYQN
+836 LSNDFQVNT
-844 RLRKLTYDYNS
+844 LTIDYNS
-855 ELPPK
+855 SDVRKYINQYGKDVLKAYTNTKNTVEYLEKALDKVGDKYEQLPKEAQRIYDKYSLELK
-860 LLRQYKNLA
+860 EAKEQLK
-869 DELRRVKIEIK
+869 
-880 LLDTT
+880 
-885 TEEGAIEF
+885 AIEDENEGISEVVKNIGIIS
-893 EKYSKK
+893 EKTS
-899 INDLTNKLKELGK
+899 
-912 KYPDIDKAAEKFVA
+912 
-926 TTFFRAIEERTE
+926 E
-938 AIHDYYIAVSSY
+938 AYVLRIQRRREYYETLLEIS
-950 TKDAADKELRIEKDK
+950 KDAADKELRIEKEK
-965 LGTEYELLKENED
+965 LDTEYKDLVENED

-987 YYGDKGLS
+987 YYDDKGLS

-1014 EFDKLSTMNIDQKGT
+1014 DYDKLITMNIDQKGT

-1118 REEQDNHNNQM
+1118 REEQDIHNNQM
-1129 KVIENKYNLDI
+1129 NVIKNQHDNEIK
-1140 EQAEKEHQ
+1140 EAEKKNFKER
-1148 DKIKQ
+1148 Q
-1153 ATVVYHSQMINEYER
+1153 ASYTEFYSNLLSETENVL
-1168 AMSAISSK
+1168 SSVNNK
-1176 IDKAETRNALGIINY
+1176 IDKAEKINAWGIINY
-1191 SATKKALKDLQS
+1191 SETKKELKDLNSTITVALDNIASQKE
-1203 SIELTLNRI
+1203 ELLKRL
-1212 SVNKKMLVE
+1212 KK
-1221 KLAEGEISFGDFS
+1221 GEISFGDYD
-1234 ALMDQLNTLE
+1234 ALISQLKIIET
-1244 VQAKDTAKNVST
+1244 QAQDTAKNVST

-1301 QEKYIDEYQKMLDK
+1301 QEKYIEEYQNMLDK

-1320 QEHASAVDSIEDELS
+1320 QEHASAVDSIEQELA

-1408 VNSWPIPAIPMMA
+1408 VNNWPIPAIPMMT
-1421 LASAAGAAQYAAVKS
+1421 LAAAAGAAQYAAVKS

-1450 QGKSHK
+1450 QGKSHT

-1467 EVEGGEYITNK
+1467 EVEGGEFITNK

-1521 TKFADGGI
+1521 TKFADGGVV
-1529 IPTLRN
+1529 PTLRN
-1535 DINLSDRMLTAFED
+1535 DINLSDRLLTAFED
-1549 YSNRPVQVAVVDIID
+1549 YSNRPTVVSVVDIID
-1564 RTQQVNDVRVMAGLP
+1564 RTQQVNDVRVMAGLGA
-1579 TDF
+1579 

>member
-1 MDGKKVYQISINGI
+1 MADNKKIYSIQINGI

-110 RLLVSNYG
+110 RLLVGNYG

-132 TVMQSTDLGSGK
+132 TVMQATDLGSNK

-179 FDGIDKISVNI
+179 FDGFDKIKVNI

-242 NSAMNDAKSSSK
+242 NSAMNDAKSSSQ

-317 GKMFAKGFD
+317 GKYFAKGFD

-355 VNVLTTAAKALAS
+355 VNVLTTATKALAS

-404 ILKVA
+404 MLKVA
-409 IDDVNSSLDKNIKLA
+409 IDDVNSSLDKNLKLA

-448 ALKSSN
+448 ALKASN
-454 AELKK
+454 TELKK

-516 LNEAV
+516 LSEAV

-536 IANLSLED
+536 IAHLSLED
-544 CKDELNHLDQMLSGR
+544 SKDELNHLEQMLAGR
-559 MVNAMQQFDLSTEEG
+559 MVNAMQQFDLSTKEG
-574 RKGLANFATQI
+574 REGLAKFATQI

-631 EMNKLDA
+631 EMDKLDA

-661 EQADAMFK
+661 EQADAMLK

-675 ETHAKVIAAINK
+675 EKHKEVIAAINK
-687 NEKDKM
+687 NEKDRM

-708 KKIEDA
+708 KKIEEA
-714 EADLAK
+714 EANLAK

-740 RNKRIAEAKKSGKF
+740 RNKRIAEAKKSVKF
-754 AQEQIELI
+754 SQEQIELI

-775 QYHANLIN
+775 QYHNNLIN
-783 EEKEYVEK
+783 EEKEYAEK
-791 VKNLNDEMYQKEVE
+791 VKKLNDEMYQKEVE
-805 ISRKRNELRLE
+805 ISKKRNELRLE
-816 NRIDN
+816 NNIDK
-821 MTRFPLGYL
+821 MTKAPKGSLS
-830 RDGKYP
+830 DGSESD
-836 KLSSTYQN
+836 LSSIYQN
-844 RLRKLTYDYNS
+844 GLRKLTYDYNL

-860 LLRQYKNLA
+860 LLRQYKDLA
-869 DELRRVKIEIK
+869 DELEYVKFEMDG
-880 LLDTT
+880 LDET
-885 TEEGAIEF
+885 TEEGAREF

-899 INDLTNKLKELGK
+899 INDLTNKLNELEE
-912 KYPDIDKAAEKFVA
+912 KYPDIDKAAEKIVS
-926 TTFFRAIEERTE
+926 TTLSGAIVERTQS
-938 AIHDYYIAVSSY
+938 IRDYYREVLLY
-950 TKDAADKELRIEKDK
+950 TEDAANKELRIEKEK
-965 LGTEYELLKENED
+965 LDTEYELLKENED

-1003 TPRKAEKKYLE
+1003 TPRTAEKKYLE
-1014 EFDKLSTMNIDQKGT
+1014 DYDKLITMNIDQKGT

-1035 ILMDEWIDNIKKGVQ
+1035 ILMDKWIDNIKKGVQ

-1089 AKDKA
+1089 AKEKA

-1129 KVIENKYNLDI
+1129 KVMENKYNLDI
-1140 EQAEKEHQ
+1140 EQSEKERQ
-1148 DKIKQ
+1148 DKTRQ
-1153 ATVVYHSQMINEYER
+1153 ARIDYYSQMISEYER
-1168 AMSAISSK
+1168 AMSAISNK
-1176 IDKAETRNALGIINY
+1176 VDKAETKNALGIINY
-1191 SATKKALKDLQS
+1191 GATKKALNDLQY

-1212 SVNKKMLVE
+1212 ATDKMNLVQ
-1221 KLAEGEISFGDFS
+1221 KLSEGKISFGDFS

-1244 VQAKDTAKNVST
+1244 VQAQDTSKNVST

-1301 QEKYIDEYQKMLDK
+1301 QEKYIEEYQKMLDK

-1320 QEHASAVDSIEDELS
+1320 QEHASAVDSIEQELA

-1388 KRMQESQA
+1388 KRMQEHQA

-1408 VNSWPIPAIPMMA
+1408 VNNWPIPAIPMMA

-1500 DDLIEFYGGSS
+1500 DDLIEFYGVGS

-1521 TKFADGGI
+1521 TKFADGGVV
-1529 IPTLRN
+1529 PTLRN

-1564 RTQQVNDVRVMAGLP
+1564 RTQAVNDVRVMAGL
-1579 TDF
+1579 DA

>member
-1 MDGKKVYQISINGI
+1 MADNKKIYSIQINGI

-73 TEQQIRDARREDY
+73 TEQQIIDARREDY

-110 RLLVSNYG
+110 RLLVGNYG

-132 TVMQSTDLGSGK
+132 TVMQATDLGSNK
-144 FDELNKRAGELTNK
+144 FDELNKRASELTNK
-158 LKELDQSYGQ
+158 IKELDQSYGQ

-179 FDGIDKISVNI
+179 FDGFDKISVNI

-242 NSAMNDAKSSSK
+242 NSAINDAKSSSQ

-355 VNVLTTAAKALAS
+355 VNVLTTATKALAS

-395 NAELVSSEN
+395 NAELVSSEK

-448 ALKSSN
+448 ALKASN
-454 AELKK
+454 TELKK

-506 DDELIKRYEA
+506 DDELIRRYEA
-516 LNEAV
+516 LSEAV

-536 IANLSLED
+536 IAHLSLENS
-544 CKDELNHLDQMLSGR
+544 KDELNHLEQMLAGR
-559 MVNAMQQFDLSTEEG
+559 MVNAMQQFDLSTKEG
-574 RKGLANFATQI
+574 REGLAKFATQI

-594 SLFLRLPEIVQ
+594 SLFLRLPEIIQ

-620 IIQQFVQNANG
+620 IIQQFVQNADV

-661 EQADAMFK
+661 EQADAMLKNGFITK
-669 QGLISK
+669 K
-675 ETHAKVIAAINK
+675 KHDEVIAAINK

-714 EADLAK
+714 EANLAK
-720 ARVDAMKEGLTKT
+720 ARVDSMKEGLTKT

-740 RNKRIAEAKKSGKF
+740 RNTRIANVKKNGILVN
-754 AQEQIELI
+754 EQIELI

-775 QYHANLIN
+775 QYHTNLIN
-783 EEKEYVEK
+783 EEKKYVEK
-791 VKNLNDEMYQKEVE
+791 VKNLNYEMYQKEVE
-805 ISRKRNELRLE
+805 ISRKRNELRKADKT
-816 NRIDN
+816 DN
-821 MTRFPLGYL
+821 AV
-830 RDGKYP
+830 D
-836 KLSSTYQN
+836 LSNDFQVNT
-844 RLRKLTYDYNS
+844 LTIDYNS
-855 ELPPK
+855 SDVRKYIDQYGKDVLKAYTNTKNTVEYLEKALGNIGDKYEQLPK
-860 LLRQYKNLA
+860 EAQKVY
-869 DELRRVKIEIK
+869 D
-880 LLDTT
+880 
-885 TEEGAIEF
+885 
-893 EKYSKK
+893 KYS
-899 INDLTNKLKELGK
+899 LMLKEAKEQLKNIEDENEGISDVVK
-912 KYPDIDKAAEKFVA
+912 NIGIISEKTSEAYVL
-926 TTFFRAIEERTE
+926 RTQRRKE
-938 AIHDYYIAVSSY
+938 YYETLLEIS
-950 TKDAADKELRIEKDK
+950 KEAADKELVIEKEK
-965 LGTEYELLKENED
+965 LDTEYEILKENED
-978 KRHELMISR
+978 ERHKLMISR
-987 YYGDKGLS
+987 YYDDKGLS

-1014 EFDKLSTMNIDQKGT
+1014 EYDKVSTMNKDQKGT

-1035 ILMDEWIDNIKKGVQ
+1035 ILMDKWIDNIKKGVQ
-1050 EGKYTWEGYNEFMNQ
+1050 EGKYTWEDYNEFMNQ
-1065 EAIKGYLQAKTEYD
+1065 EAIKGYLQAKTEYE

-1089 AKDKA
+1089 AKEQA

-1118 REEQDNHNNQM
+1118 REEQDTHDNKMNVIKNQHDNEIKESEKKNLKERQAAYTEFYSNLLSETENVLSSVNN
-1129 KVIENKYNLDI
+1129 
-1140 EQAEKEHQ
+1140 
-1148 DKIKQ
+1148 
-1153 ATVVYHSQMINEYER
+1153 
-1168 AMSAISSK
+1168 K
-1176 IDKAETRNALGIINY
+1176 IDKAEKINAWGIINY
-1191 SATKKALKDLQS
+1191 SATKKELKDLDS
-1203 SIELTLNRI
+1203 TITIALNNIASQKEQLLERL
-1212 SVNKKMLVE
+1212 KK
-1221 KLAEGEISFGDFS
+1221 GEISFGDYDTLIS
-1234 ALMDQLNTLE
+1234 QLKIIET
-1244 VQAKDTAKNVST
+1244 QAQDTAKNVST

-1262 GEWWGSIDQWI
+1262 GEWWGSIDQWL
-1273 QQVGQTMNTILSSLS
+1273 QQVGQTMSTILSSLS
-1288 EIQSNQYDKMIDQ
+1288 EIQSNKYDKMIDQ
-1301 QEKYIDEYQKMLDK
+1301 QEKYIEEYQKMLDK

-1408 VNSWPIPAIPMMA
+1408 VNNWPIPAIPMMS
-1421 LASAAGAAQYAAVKS
+1421 LAAAAGAAQYAAVKS

-1564 RTQQVNDVRVMAGLP
+1564 RTQAVNDVRVMAGL
-1579 TDF
+1579 DA

>member
-1 MDGKKVYQISINGI
+1 MADNKKIYSIQINGI

-55 NRTAELNTED
+55 NRVAELSTED

-110 RLLVSNYG
+110 RLLVGNYG

-132 TVMQSTDLGSGK
+132 TVMQATDLGSNK
-144 FDELNKRAGELTNK
+144 FDELNKRASELTNK

-168 FGRNA
+168 FSRNA
-173 GNNKSA
+173 SNNKSA
-179 FDGIDKISVNI
+179 FDGFDKIKVNI

-195 EFDNLKQAAKAIRDA
+195 EFDNLKQATKAIRDA

-222 EMYKQLEVELNKVT
+222 EMYKQLEVELNKVS

-317 GKMFAKGFD
+317 GGMFAKGFD
-326 QIDAMNFKLK
+326 KIDAMNFKLK

-506 DDELIKRYEA
+506 DDELIRRYEA

-544 CKDELNHLDQMLSGR
+544 CKDELNHLDQMLAGR
-559 MVNAMQQFDLSTEEG
+559 MVNAMQQFDLSTKEG
-574 RKGLANFATQI
+574 REGLAKFATQI
-585 LNSDNKIYK
+585 LNSNNTIYK

-605 ENSSGLKAGLSNWLT
+605 ENASGLKAGLSNWLT
-620 IIQQFVQNANG
+620 IVQQFVQNAND
-631 EMNKLDA
+631 EMKKLDA

-661 EQADAMFK
+661 EQADAMLK

-675 ETHAKVIAAINK
+675 KKHDEVIAAINK

-714 EADLAK
+714 EANLAK

-740 RNKRIAEAKKSGKF
+740 RNKRIAEAKKSVKF
-754 AQEQIELI
+754 SQEQIELI
-762 NKQYQDKVFEAKV
+762 NKQYQDKVLEAKA

-783 EEKEYVEK
+783 EEKEYAEK

-836 KLSSTYQN
+836 NLSSMYQN

-860 LLRQYKNLA
+860 LLSQYKNLA
-869 DELRRVKIEIK
+869 DELKRVKSEIK

-899 INDLTNKLKELGK
+899 INDLTNKLKELGE
-912 KYPDIDKAAEKFVA
+912 KYPNIDKAAEKFVA
-926 TTFFRAIEERTE
+926 TTFFRAIEKRTE

-965 LGTEYELLKENED
+965 LDTEYELLKENED

-1003 TPRKAEKKYLE
+1003 TPRTAEKKYLE
-1014 EFDKLSTMNIDQKGT
+1014 DYDKLITMNIDQKGT

-1035 ILMDEWIDNIKKGVQ
+1035 ILMDKWIDNIKKGVQ

-1129 KVIENKYNLDI
+1129 KVMENKYNLDV

-1153 ATVVYHSQMINEYER
+1153 STVVYHSQMINEYER

-1212 SVNKKMLVE
+1212 SVNKKMLLE
-1221 KLAEGEISFGDFS
+1221 KLAKGEISFGDFS

-1244 VQAKDTAKNVST
+1244 VQSQETAKNVST

-1288 EIQSNQYDKMIDQ
+1288 EIQSNQYAEMIDQ

-1564 RTQQVNDVRVMAGLP
+1564 RTQAVNDVRVMAGL
-1579 TDF
+1579 DA

>member
-1 MDGKKVYQISINGI
+1 MADNKKIYSIQINGI

-40 SRSVSITSSNSGGGG
+40 SRSVSITSSNNGGGG

-86 QSLLAQKDLLKDI
+86 QSLLAQKDILKDI
-99 TNEAKQRAAAE
+99 TDEAKQRAAAE
-110 RLLVSNYG
+110 RLLVGNYG

-132 TVMQSTDLGSGK
+132 TVMQSTDLGSNK
-144 FDELNKRAGELTNK
+144 FDELNKRASELTNK

-210 MGALEYNGNNDT
+210 MGALEYNGNKDT
-222 EMYKQLEVELNKVT
+222 ETYKQLEVELNKVT

-242 NSAMNDAKSSSK
+242 NSAMNDAKSSSQ

-317 GKMFAKGFD
+317 GKYFAKGFD

-355 VNVLTTAAKALAS
+355 VNVLTTATKALAS

-395 NAELVSSEN
+395 NAELVSSEKM
-404 ILKVA
+404 LQVA

-424 QAKYNAGRI
+424 QAKYDAGRI
-433 TYQEKLIEEEKAYAD
+433 TYQEKLLEEEKAYAD
-448 ALKSSN
+448 ALKASN

-516 LNEAV
+516 LSEAV
-521 NKNTGLVYKNAKGYE
+521 NKNTGLVYKNSKGYE
-536 IANLSLED
+536 IANLSYED

-559 MVNAMQQFDLSTEEG
+559 MVNAMQQFDLSTKEG
-574 RKGLANFATQI
+574 REGLAKFAAQI
-585 LNSDNKIYK
+585 LNSNNKIYK

-661 EQADAMFK
+661 EQADAMLK
-669 QGLISK
+669 NGLISK
-675 ETHAKVIAAINK
+675 ETHDKVIAAINK
-687 NEKDKM
+687 NEKDRM

-714 EADLAK
+714 EANLAK

-740 RNKRIAEAKKSGKF
+740 RNKRIAEAKKSVKF
-754 AQEQIELI
+754 SQEQIELI

-775 QYHANLIN
+775 QYHNNLIN
-783 EEKEYVEK
+783 EEKEYAEK
-791 VKNLNDEMYQKEVE
+791 VKNINDEMFQKEVE

-816 NRIDN
+816 NNIDN
-821 MTRFPLGYL
+821 MTKFPVGSL
-830 RDGKYP
+830 RDDKYS
-836 KLSSTYQN
+836 KLSSMYQN
-844 RLRKLTYDYNS
+844 GLRKVTYDYNF
-855 ELPPK
+855 ELPTK
-860 LLRQYKNLA
+860 SLKQYKNLA
-869 DELRRVKIEIK
+869 DELKRVKTEIK

-893 EKYSKK
+893 DKYSKK
-899 INDLTNKLKELGK
+899 INDLTNKLKELEK
-912 KYPDIDKAAEKFVA
+912 KYPDIDKAAEKVVS
-926 TTFFRAIEERTE
+926 TTFFRAIEERTS
-938 AIHDYYIAVSSY
+938 AIHDYYVAVSSY
-950 TKDAADKELRIEKDK
+950 TKDAADKELRIEKEK
-965 LGTEYELLKENED
+965 LDTEYSLLKENED

-987 YYGDKGLS
+987 YYDDKGLS

-1014 EFDKLSTMNIDQKGT
+1014 DYDKLITMNIDQKGT

-1035 ILMDEWIDNIKKGVQ
+1035 ILMDKWIDNIKKGVQ

-1089 AKDKA
+1089 AKQKA

-1129 KVIENKYNLDI
+1129 KVMENKYNLDI

-1148 DKIKQ
+1148 DKTRQ
-1153 ATVVYHSQMINEYER
+1153 ATVGYYSQMISEYER

-1176 IDKAETRNALGIINY
+1176 IDKSETRNALGIINY
-1191 SATKKALKDLQS
+1191 SATKKALKDLQF

-1221 KLAEGEISFGDFS
+1221 KLSEGKISFGDFS
-1234 ALMDQLNTLE
+1234 ALMDQLNTLQ
-1244 VQAKDTAKNVST
+1244 VQAQDTAKNVST

-1288 EIQSNQYDKMIDQ
+1288 EIQSNKYDKMIDQ

-1564 RTQQVNDVRVMAGLP
+1564 RTQAVNNVRVMAGL
-1579 TDF
+1579 DA

>member
-1 MDGKKVYQISINGI
+1 MADNKKIYSIQINGI

-158 LKELDQSYGQ
+158 IKELDQSYGQ

-355 VNVLTTAAKALAS
+355 VNVLTTATKALAS

-395 NAELVSSEN
+395 NAELVSSEK

-506 DDELIKRYEA
+506 DDELIRRYEA

-585 LNSDNKIYK
+585 LNSNNTIYK

-1478 VTTAKNVD
+1478 VTTSKNVD

-1511 PVKKNIQTVR
+1511 PIKKNIQTVR

-1564 RTQQVNDVRVMAGLP
+1564 RTQAVNDVRVMAGL
-1579 TDF
+1579 DA

>member
-1 MDGKKVYQISINGI
+1 
-15 DQSIKQ
+15 
-21 VDALSDALQFLD
+21 
-33 KKIKELE
+33 
-40 SRSVSITSSNSGGGG
+40 
-55 NRTAELNTED
+55 
-65 KLLKQIQS
+65 
-73 TEQQIRDARREDY
+73 
-86 QSLLAQKDLLKDI
+86 
-99 TNEAKQRAAAE
+99 
-110 RLLVSNYG
+110 
-118 NTMNGLKQELSDIK
+118 MNGLKQELSDIK
-132 TVMQSTDLGSGK
+132 TVMQATDLGSGK

-158 LKELDQSYGQ
+158 IKELDKSYGQ

-179 FDGIDKISVNI
+179 FDGFDKISVNI

-381 IEKLVSWMNDWAKG
+381 IEKLVSWINDWAKG
-395 NAELVSSEN
+395 NAELVSSEK

-448 ALKSSN
+448 ALKASN
-454 AELKK
+454 TELKK

-506 DDELIKRYEA
+506 DDELIRRYEA

-536 IANLSLED
+536 IAHLSLED
-544 CKDELNHLDQMLSGR
+544 SKDELNHLEQMLAGR
-559 MVNAMQQFDLSTEEG
+559 MVNAMQQFDLSTKEG
-574 RKGLANFATQI
+574 REGLAKFATQI

-594 SLFLRLPEIVQ
+594 SLFLRLPEIIQ

-620 IIQQFVQNANG
+620 IIQQFVQNADV

-661 EQADAMFK
+661 EQADAMLKNGFITK
-669 QGLISK
+669 K
-675 ETHAKVIAAINK
+675 KHDEVIAAINK

-714 EADLAK
+714 EANLAK

-740 RNKRIAEAKKSGKF
+740 RNNRIANVKKNGILVN
-754 AQEQIELI
+754 EQIELI

-775 QYHANLIN
+775 QYHTNLIN
-783 EEKEYVEK
+783 EEKKYVEK
-791 VKNLNDEMYQKEVE
+791 VKNLNYEMYQKEVE
-805 ISRKRNELRLE
+805 ISRKRNELRKADKT
-816 NRIDN
+816 DN
-821 MTRFPLGYL
+821 AV
-830 RDGKYP
+830 D
-836 KLSSTYQN
+836 LSNDFQVNT
-844 RLRKLTYDYNS
+844 LTIDYNS
-855 ELPPK
+855 SDVRKYIDQYGKDVLKAYTNTKNTVEYLEKALGNIGDKYEQLP
-860 LLRQYKNLA
+860 
-869 DELRRVKIEIK
+869 
-880 LLDTT
+880 
-885 TEEGAIEF
+885 EEAQKVYD
-893 EKYSKK
+893 KYS
-899 INDLTNKLKELGK
+899 LMLKEAKEQLKNIEDENEGISDVVK
-912 KYPDIDKAAEKFVA
+912 NIGIISEKTSEAYVL
-926 TTFFRAIEERTE
+926 RTQRRKE
-938 AIHDYYIAVSSY
+938 YYETLLEIS
-950 TKDAADKELRIEKDK
+950 KEAADKELVIEKEK
-965 LGTEYELLKENED
+965 LDTEYEILKENED
-978 KRHELMISR
+978 ERHKLMISR
-987 YYGDKGLS
+987 YYDDKGLS

-1003 TPRKAEKKYLE
+1003 TPRTAEKKYLE
-1014 EFDKLSTMNIDQKGT
+1014 DYDKLITMNKDQKGT

-1035 ILMDEWIDNIKKGVQ
+1035 MLMDKWIDNIKKGVQ
-1050 EGKYTWEGYNEFMNQ
+1050 ESKYTWEDYNEFMNQ

-1089 AKDKA
+1089 AKEQA

-1118 REEQDNHNNQM
+1118 REEQDTHDNKMNVIKNQHDNEI
-1129 KVIENKYNLDI
+1129 KE
-1140 EQAEKEHQ
+1140 AEKKNLKER
-1148 DKIKQ
+1148 Q
-1153 ATVVYHSQMINEYER
+1153 AAYTEFYSNLLSETENVL
-1168 AMSAISSK
+1168 SSVNNK
-1176 IDKAETRNALGIINY
+1176 IDKAEKINAWGIINY
-1191 SATKKALKDLQS
+1191 SATKKELKDLDS
-1203 SIELTLNRI
+1203 TITIALNNI
-1212 SVNKKMLVE
+1212 ASQKEQLLE
-1221 KLAEGEISFGDFS
+1221 KLKKGEISFGDYDTLIS
-1234 ALMDQLNTLE
+1234 QLKIIET
-1244 VQAKDTAKNVST
+1244 QAQDTAKNVST

-1262 GEWWGSIDQWI
+1262 GEWWGSIDQWV
-1273 QQVGQTMNTILSSLS
+1273 QQVGQTMSTILSSLS
-1288 EIQSNQYDKMIDQ
+1288 EIQSNKYDKMIDQ
-1301 QEKYIDEYQKMLDK
+1301 QEKYIEEYQKMLDK

-1388 KRMQESQA
+1388 KKMQESQA

-1408 VNSWPIPAIPMMA
+1408 VNNWPIPAIPMMS
-1421 LASAAGAAQYAAVKS
+1421 LAAAAGAAQYAAVKS

-1467 EVEGGEYITNK
+1467 EVEGGEFITNK
-1478 VTTAKNVD
+1478 VTTSKNVE

-1492 SKKKRINL
+1492 TKRRKINL
-1500 DDLIEFYGGSS
+1500 EDLIEFYGVGS

-1521 TKFADGGI
+1521 TKFADGGVV
-1529 IPTLRN
+1529 PTLRN

-1564 RTQQVNDVRVMAGLP
+1564 RTQAVNDVRVMAGL
-1579 TDF
+1579 DA